1 QTCNAVAHGI
11 ALAVMWLYGDFVPKR
26 AVFFSSILIWIILS
40 FASLLVKF
48 NHFWI
53 FVTLRALA
61 SLPEE
66 VFRLMVSVIQSETF
80 KGSML
85 AHSIMANI
93 IGEKIAFLLSSSIN
107 SIFVSSGINWRID
120 LALGPAIT
128 IPIAVL
134 SIFFVKS
141 STFTPSEGS
150 SSVIS
155 NAFSTRNKKS
165 YVLMVLGQSMSL
177 FFSMSFVFWL
187 PSLGLYSYEAFP
199 DNFSGLSYPA

>member
-1 QTCNAVAHGI
+1 AKTHSGSQIQRNDKCAEWTLLFCLFGLFALSAYDNFSVGGLLPSLQQYFQTTDSAAAAIKTCNAVAHGI

-93 IGEKIAFLLSSSIN
+93 IGEKIAF
-107 SIFVSSGINWRID
+107 
-120 LALGPAIT
+120 
-128 IPIAVL
+128 
-134 SIFFVKS
+134 
-141 STFTPSEGS
+141 
-150 SSVIS
+150 
-155 NAFSTRNKKS
+155 KS
-165 YVLMVLGQSMSL
+165 YNLILVSQSFGQ
-177 FFSMSFVFWL
+177 FFALSFSF
-187 PSLGLYSYEAFP
+187 
-199 DNFSGLSYPA
+199 